1 MQIHG
6 LGSFLQRPFT
16 IRAFAMRILRLLAL
30 SLFVPLFAEA
40 ADWPAWR
47 GPSGDGIA
55 LETKLPLTW
64 SATENVRWKVA
75 LPERGNSTPIVTGG
89 RIFLT
94 QNVGKQRAL
103 MCLDRKD
110 GRTLWQA
117 GPTYAEAE
125 ATHPTNP
132 YCSAAPVTDGER
144 VVAFFGSAG
153 LWCWDVAGKEQWHLD
168 LGKQDHEWGYA
179 ASPILHGDLCIL
191 NFGPGTT
198 TFLLAVN
205 KTTGKEVW
213 RVPFP
218 RITPK
223 LPRNDGFGAAA
234 DGMIGSWATPIII
247 DAGARRE
254 LIMVWPERVAAY
266 DPASGKE
273 WWTCA
278 GLNPLIYTSAM
289 FGEGVVIGSGGYG
302 GSTLA
307 VKPGG
312 AGDVTTSN
320 RLWHQP
326 RDKQRIGSGVI
337 TGGHLYIINT
347 PGTAQCIDLKTGKP
361 IWEERLKS
369 SGAKGESWS
378 SMVLAG
384 DRIYVLNQSGETFVL
399 RAAPKF
405 EQLARNALD
414 GSLTNASVAV
424 SDGELFIRTHTHLWC
439 IGPGK

>member
-1 MQIHG
+1 MRALH
-6 LGSFLQRPFT
+6 FLAIP
-16 IRAFAMRILRLLAL
+16 LL
-30 SLFVPLFAEA
+30 FPLISPA

-47 GPSGDGIA
+47 GAKGDGITS
-55 LETKLPLTW
+55 EKDLPLTW

-75 LPERGNSTPIVTGG
+75 LPEPGNSTPIVTGG

-94 QNVGKQRAL
+94 QNVGDRRTL
-103 MCLDRKD
+103 LCFDRKD

-117 GPTYAEAE
+117 GPTYTKPER
-125 ATHPTNP
+125 THPTNP
-132 YCSAAPVTDGER
+132 YCSASPVTDGDR
-144 VVAFFGSAG
+144 VIAFFGSAG

-179 ASPILHGDLCIL
+179 ASPVLHGDLCIL
-191 NFGPGTT
+191 NFGPGPD

-213 RVPFP
+213 RVNFP
-218 RITPK
+218 PITPK

-234 DGMIGSWATPIII
+234 DGMTGSWASPLIIE
-247 DAGARRE
+247 AGARTE

-266 DPASGKE
+266 DPATGKE
-273 WWTCA
+273 LWTCG

-302 GSTLA
+302 GSTVA
-307 VKPGG
+307 VKAGG
-312 AGDVTTSN
+312 AGDVAATH
-320 RLWHQP
+320 RLWQQM
-326 RDKQRIGSGVI
+326 RDKQRIGSGI
-337 TGGHLYIINT
+337 IAGGHLYIINT
-347 PGTAQCIDLKTGKP
+347 PGTAQCIDLKTGKT

-384 DRIYVLNQSGETFVL
+384 DRIYILNQNSDTFVL

-405 EQLARNALD
+405 EQLAFNVLGD
-414 GSLTNASVAV
+414 GLTNASHAMA
-424 SDGELFIRTHTHLWC
+424 DGEIFIRTHAHLWC
-439 IGPGK
+439 IGAGK